1 MQNASTRRY
10 IDIEGPSG
18 NSGAIIQ
25 QWNYH
30 TGNQAKWN
38 IEHVSGSGGY
48 VRLKSVYSNLYIGV
62 DSSDTSSIKQY
73 NTQNDYTLWLLDR
86 TSAGNLILKC
96 KATESTGIVLSVPLT
111 ANSNGTDL
119 TQISYTDN
127 SNYRD
132 EWTLKPLNYSFA
144 VNHYI
149 DDGYEIR
156 FNSTG
161 QDVVEYQNIC
171 SEILLQLFG
180 VETTYTV
187 SSYYS
192 CADTCTG
199 TPTTISDT
207 TASCTHTNIDHK
219 TRLSIKNNIVSQF
232 NAGDDTTAKI
242 AWTGHVLESRSSCSY
257 SSQHIIIMTIGMV
270 TNALNNPIFLSD
282 YPLTE
287 STFVGKMLNL
297 NTSLQAF
304 NSVFD
309 KTSK

>member
-1 MQNASTRRY
+1 MECILLKRLA
-10 IDIEGPSG
+10 E
-18 NSGAIIQ
+18 
-25 QWNYH
+25 
-30 TGNQAKWN
+30 
-38 IEHVSGSGGY
+38 VS
-48 VRLKSVYSNLYIGV
+48 
-62 DSSDTSSIKQY
+62 
-73 NTQNDYTLWLLDR
+73 WL
-86 TSAGNLILKC
+86 
-96 KATESTGIVLSVPLT
+96 
-111 ANSNGTDL
+111 
-119 TQISYTDN
+119 
-127 SNYRD
+127 
-132 EWTLKPLNYSFA
+132 
-144 VNHYI
+144 
-149 DDGYEIR
+149 IR

-270 TNALNNPIFLSD
+270 TNALNDNLSANTIRYQRIYTLLHEISHQIGAPDHYCYDETSSNCNNPTNDCWRCDNGLSSPPVCIMTSRTYD
-282 YPLTE
+282 IEDRLLSGNLDTLYCSQCRSSTHSKGILTH
-287 STFVGKMLNL
+287 LDDHH
-297 NTSLQAF
+297 Q
-304 NSVFD
+304 
-309 KTSK
+309 